1 MHTGWIADELFQFYP
16 LWLSFKNRNFDHNI
30 KICTVMTNKDPQRF
44 MRPIAK
50 TQIALRIELLL
61 LEAICKQKIN
71 AWNKMEK

>member
-1 MHTGWIADELFQFYP
+1 
-16 LWLSFKNRNFDHNI
+16 
-30 KICTVMTNKDPQRF
+30 MTNKDPQRF

>member
-1 MHTGWIADELFQFYP
+1 
-16 LWLSFKNRNFDHNI
+16 
-30 KICTVMTNKDPQRF
+30 MTNKYPQRF